1 MNRVIELKEAGVCYT
16 KKVSVF
22 RKEKF
27 WGLRNISLEI
37 NNGETLGVIG
47 GNGAGK
53 STLLRLLSGIL
64 DPDEGTVF
72 RNVRNASLL
81 TLSLGFLPNLSGRDN
96 AVLSGILLGK
106 TKKEMRNLLEDVID
120 FSEIG
125 DAINDPV
132 RTYSSGMRARLSFA
146 TALKADPEMILVDEL
161 LGVGDLQFRKKST
174 QAMKEQISSEK
185 TVVIVSHNDELIK
198 EVCDR
203 LIWIDAGTI
212 KAQGSV
218 EEVQKLYHASR

>member
-1 MNRVIELKEAGVCYT
+1 MSNCIELREAGVWYK
-16 KKVSVF
+16 KKVSLF
-22 RKEKF
+22 RTEKS
-27 WGLRNISLEI
+27 WGLRNVSLQVKR
-37 NNGETLGVIG
+37 GETLGVIG

-53 STLLRLLSGIL
+53 STLLKLLSGIL
-64 DPDEGTVF
+64 DPDEGKVF
-72 RNVRNASLL
+72 RKVRNTSLL
-81 TLSLGFLPNLSGRDN
+81 TLGLGFLPNLSGRDN

-106 TKKEMRNLLEDVID
+106 TKDEMRNLLDDIID

-174 QAMKEQISSEK
+174 IAMKEQISSEK
-185 TVVIVSHNDELIK
+185 TVVIVSHNEELIK

-218 EEVQKLYHASR
+218 EEVRKQYHAK

>member
-1 MNRVIELKEAGVCYT
+1 MSNLIELREAGVWYK
-16 KKVSVF
+16 KKVSLF
-22 RKEKF
+22 RTEKS
-27 WGLRNISLEI
+27 WGLRNVSLQVKR
-37 NNGETLGVIG
+37 GETLGVIG

-53 STLLRLLSGIL
+53 STLLKLLSGIL
-64 DPDEGTVF
+64 DPDEGKVL
-72 RNVRNASLL
+72 RKVRHISLL
-81 TLSLGFLPNLSGRDN
+81 TLGLGFLPNLSGRDN

-106 TKKEMRNLLEDVID
+106 TKDEMRNLLDDIID

-125 DAINDPV
+125 GAINDPV

-146 TALKADPEMILVDEL
+146 TALKADSDMILVDEL
-161 LGVGDLQFRKKST
+161 LGVGDRQFRKKST
-174 QAMKEQISSEK
+174 QAMKEQILSEK
-185 TVVIVSHNDELIK
+185 TVVIVSHNEELIK

-218 EEVQKLYHASR
+218 EEVRKQYHAK

>member
-1 MNRVIELKEAGVCYT
+1 MSNVIELREAGVWYK
-16 KKVSVF
+16 KKVSLF
-22 RKEKF
+22 RTEKS
-27 WGLRNISLEI
+27 WGLRNVSLQVKR
-37 NNGETLGVIG
+37 GETLGVIG

-53 STLLRLLSGIL
+53 STLLKLLSGIL
-64 DPDEGTVF
+64 DPDEGKVF
-72 RNVRNASLL
+72 RKIRNVSLL
-81 TLSLGFLPNLSGRDN
+81 TLGLGFLPNLSGRDN

-106 TKKEMRNLLEDVID
+106 TKDEMRNLLDDIID

-146 TALKADPEMILVDEL
+146 TALKADSDMILVDEL
-161 LGVGDLQFRKKST
+161 LGVGDRQFRKKST

-185 TVVIVSHNDELIK
+185 TVVIVSHNEELIK

-218 EEVQKLYHASR
+218 EEVRKQYHAK

>member
-1 MNRVIELKEAGVCYT
+1 MSNVIELRDAGVWYK
-16 KKVSVF
+16 KKVSLF
-22 RKEKF
+22 RTQKF
-27 WGLRNISLEI
+27 WGLRNISLQVKK
-37 NNGETLGVIG
+37 GETLGVIG

-53 STLLRLLSGIL
+53 STLLKLLSGIL
-64 DPDEGTVF
+64 DPDEGKVF
-72 RNVRNASLL
+72 RKIRNTSLL
-81 TLSLGFLPNLSGRDN
+81 TLGLGFLPNLSGRDN

-106 TKKEMRNLLEDVID
+106 TKEEMRTLLDDIID

-125 DAINDPV
+125 EAIDDPV
-132 RTYSSGMRARLSFA
+132 RSYSSGMRARLSFA

-174 QAMKEQISSEK
+174 QAMKKQISSEK
-185 TVVIVSHNDELIK
+185 TVVIVSHNEELIA

-203 LIWIDAGTI
+203 LIWIEAGII

-218 EEVQKLYHASR
+218 EEVKKQYHAK

>member
-1 MNRVIELKEAGVCYT
+1 MSNVIELREAGVWYK
-16 KKVSVF
+16 KKVSLF
-22 RKEKF
+22 RTEKS
-27 WGLRNISLEI
+27 WGLRNVSLQVKR
-37 NNGETLGVIG
+37 GETQGVIG

-53 STLLRLLSGIL
+53 STLLKLLSGIL
-64 DPDEGTVF
+64 DPDEGKVL
-72 RNVRNASLL
+72 RKVRNISLL
-81 TLSLGFLPNLSGRDN
+81 TLGLGFLPNLSGRDN

-106 TKKEMRNLLEDVID
+106 TKDEMRNLLDDIID

-146 TALKADPEMILVDEL
+146 TALKADSDMILVDEL
-161 LGVGDLQFRKKST
+161 LGVGDRQFRKKST

-185 TVVIVSHNDELIK
+185 TVVIVSHNEELIK

-218 EEVQKLYHASR
+218 EEVRKQYHAK

>member
-1 MNRVIELKEAGVCYT
+1 MSNLIELREVGVWYK

-22 RKEKF
+22 RTEKF
-27 WGLRNISLEI
+27 WGLRNVSLQVKR
-37 NNGETLGVIG
+37 GETLGVIG

-53 STLLRLLSGIL
+53 STLLKLLSGIL
-64 DPDEGTVF
+64 DPDEGKVL
-72 RNVRNASLL
+72 RKVRNISLL
-81 TLSLGFLPNLSGRDN
+81 TLGLGFLPNLSGRDN

-106 TKKEMRNLLEDVID
+106 TKDEMRNLLDDIID

-146 TALKADPEMILVDEL
+146 TALKADSDMILVDEL
-161 LGVGDLQFRKKST
+161 LGVGDRQFRKKST

-185 TVVIVSHNDELIK
+185 TVVMVSHNEELIK

-218 EEVQKLYHASR
+218 EEVRKQYHAK

>member
-1 MNRVIELKEAGVCYT
+1 MSNLIELREVGVWYK
-16 KKVSVF
+16 KKVSLF
-22 RKEKF
+22 RTEKS
-27 WGLRNISLEI
+27 WGLRNVSLQVKR
-37 NNGETLGVIG
+37 GETLGVIG

-53 STLLRLLSGIL
+53 STLLKLLSGIL
-64 DPDEGTVF
+64 DPDEGKVL
-72 RNVRNASLL
+72 RKVRNISLL
-81 TLSLGFLPNLSGRDN
+81 TLGLGFLPNLSGRDN

-106 TKKEMRNLLEDVID
+106 TKDEMRNLLDDIID

-146 TALKADPEMILVDEL
+146 TALKADSDMILVDEL
-161 LGVGDLQFRKKST
+161 LGVGDRQFRKKST

-185 TVVIVSHNDELIK
+185 TVVIVSHNEELIK

-218 EEVQKLYHASR
+218 EEVRKQYHAK

>member
-1 MNRVIELKEAGVCYT
+1 MSNLIELREAGVWYK
-16 KKVSVF
+16 KKVSLF
-22 RKEKF
+22 RTEKS
-27 WGLRNISLEI
+27 WGLRNVSLQVKR
-37 NNGETLGVIG
+37 GETLGVIG

-53 STLLRLLSGIL
+53 STLLKLLSGIL
-64 DPDEGTVF
+64 DPDEGKVL
-72 RNVRNASLL
+72 RKVRNTSLL
-81 TLSLGFLPNLSGRDN
+81 TLGLGFLPNLSGRDN
-96 AVLSGILLGK
+96 AVLSGMLLGK
-106 TKKEMRNLLEDVID
+106 TKDEMRNLLDDIID

-146 TALKADPEMILVDEL
+146 TALKADSDMILVDEL
-161 LGVGDLQFRKKST
+161 LGVGDRQFRKKST

-185 TVVIVSHNDELIK
+185 TVVIVSHNEELIK

-218 EEVQKLYHASR
+218 EEVRKQYHAK

>member
-1 MNRVIELKEAGVCYT
+1 MSNLIELREVGVWYK
-16 KKVSVF
+16 KKVSLF
-22 RKEKF
+22 RTEKS
-27 WGLRNISLEI
+27 WGLRNVSLQVKR
-37 NNGETLGVIG
+37 GETLGVIG

-53 STLLRLLSGIL
+53 STLLKLLSGIL
-64 DPDEGTVF
+64 DPDEGKVL
-72 RNVRNASLL
+72 RRVRNISLL
-81 TLSLGFLPNLSGRDN
+81 TLGLGFLPNLSGRDN

-106 TKKEMRNLLEDVID
+106 TKDEMRNLLDDIID

-146 TALKADPEMILVDEL
+146 TALKADSDMILVDEL
-161 LGVGDLQFRKKST
+161 LGVGDRQFRKKST

-185 TVVIVSHNDELIK
+185 TVVIVSHNEELIK

-203 LIWIDAGTI
+203 LIWIDAGLI

-218 EEVQKLYHASR
+218 EEVRKQYHAK

>member
-1 MNRVIELKEAGVCYT
+1 MSNVIELREVGVWYK

-22 RKEKF
+22 RTEKF
-27 WGLRNISLEI
+27 WGLRNVSLQVKR
-37 NNGETLGVIG
+37 GETLGVIG

-53 STLLRLLSGIL
+53 STLLKLLSGIL
-64 DPDEGTVF
+64 DPDEGKVL
-72 RNVRNASLL
+72 RKVRNISLL
-81 TLSLGFLPNLSGRDN
+81 TLGLGFLPNLSGRDN

-106 TKKEMRNLLEDVID
+106 TKDEMRNLLDDIID

-146 TALKADPEMILVDEL
+146 TALKADSDMILVDEL
-161 LGVGDLQFRKKST
+161 LGVGDRQFRKKST

-185 TVVIVSHNDELIK
+185 TVVMVSHNEELIK

-218 EEVQKLYHASR
+218 EEVRKQYHAK

>member
-1 MNRVIELKEAGVCYT
+1 MSNMIELREAGVWYK
-16 KKVSVF
+16 KKVSLF
-22 RKEKF
+22 RTEKS
-27 WGLRNISLEI
+27 WGLRNVSLQVKR
-37 NNGETLGVIG
+37 GETLGVIG

-53 STLLRLLSGIL
+53 STLLKLLSGIL
-64 DPDEGTVF
+64 DPDEGKVL
-72 RNVRNASLL
+72 RKVRNISLL
-81 TLSLGFLPNLSGRDN
+81 TLGLGFLPNLSGRDN

-106 TKKEMRNLLEDVID
+106 TKDEMRNLLDDIID

-125 DAINDPV
+125 GAINDPV

-146 TALKADPEMILVDEL
+146 TALKADSDMILVDEL
-161 LGVGDLQFRKKST
+161 LGVGDRQFRKKST
-174 QAMKEQISSEK
+174 QAMKEQILSEK
-185 TVVIVSHNDELIK
+185 TVVIVSHNEELIK

-218 EEVQKLYHASR
+218 EEVRKQYHAK

>member
-1 MNRVIELKEAGVCYT
+1 MSNVIELREAGVWYK
-16 KKVSVF
+16 KKVSLF
-22 RKEKF
+22 CTEKF
-27 WGLRNISLEI
+27 WGLRNVSLQVKR
-37 NNGETLGVIG
+37 GETLGVIG

-53 STLLRLLSGIL
+53 STLLKLLSGIL
-64 DPDEGTVF
+64 DPDEGKVF
-72 RNVRNASLL
+72 RKARNTSLL
-81 TLSLGFLPNLSGRDN
+81 TLGLGFLPNLSGRDN

-106 TKKEMRNLLEDVID
+106 TKDEMRNLLDDIID

-146 TALKADPEMILVDEL
+146 TALKADSDMILVDEL
-161 LGVGDLQFRKKST
+161 LGVGDRQFRKKST

-185 TVVIVSHNDELIK
+185 TVVIVSHNEGLIK

-218 EEVQKLYHASR
+218 EEVRKQYYAK

>member
-1 MNRVIELKEAGVCYT
+1 MSNVIELREAGVWYK

-22 RKEKF
+22 RTEKS
-27 WGLRNISLEI
+27 WGLRNVSLQVKR
-37 NNGETLGVIG
+37 GETLGVIG
-47 GNGAGK
+47 ANGAGK
-53 STLLRLLSGIL
+53 STLLKLLSGIL
-64 DPDEGTVF
+64 DPDEGKVL
-72 RNVRNASLL
+72 RKVRNISLL
-81 TLSLGFLPNLSGRDN
+81 TLGLGFLPNLSGRDN

-106 TKKEMRNLLEDVID
+106 TKEEMRNLLGDIID

-125 DAINDPV
+125 DAIEDPV

-185 TVVIVSHNDELIK
+185 TVVIVSHNEELIK

-218 EEVQKLYHASR
+218 EEVRKQYHAK

>member
-1 MNRVIELKEAGVCYT
+1 MSNLIELREAGVWYK
-16 KKVSVF
+16 KKVSLF
-22 RKEKF
+22 RTEKS
-27 WGLRNISLEI
+27 WGLRNVSLQVKR
-37 NNGETLGVIG
+37 GETLGVIG

-53 STLLRLLSGIL
+53 STLLKLLSGIL
-64 DPDEGTVF
+64 DPDEGSVL
-72 RNVRNASLL
+72 RKVRNISLL
-81 TLSLGFLPNLSGRDN
+81 TLGLGFLPNLSGRDN

-106 TKKEMRNLLEDVID
+106 TKDEMRNLLDDIID

-125 DAINDPV
+125 GAINDPV

-146 TALKADPEMILVDEL
+146 TALKADSDMILVDEL
-161 LGVGDLQFRKKST
+161 LGVGDRQFRKKST

-185 TVVIVSHNDELIK
+185 TVVIVSHNEELIK

-218 EEVQKLYHASR
+218 EEVRKQYHAK

>member
-1 MNRVIELKEAGVCYT
+1 M
-16 KKVSVF
+16 
-22 RKEKF
+22 
-27 WGLRNISLEI
+27 
-37 NNGETLGVIG
+37 GVIG

-64 DPDEGTVF
+64 DPDEGKVF
-72 RNVRNASLL
+72 RKVRNASLL
-81 TLSLGFLPNLSGRDN
+81 TLGLGFLPNLNGRDN
-96 AVLSGILLGK
+96 AVLSGIMLGK
-106 TKKEMRNLLEDVID
+106 TREEMTNLLPDIID
-120 FSEIG
+120 FAEIG

-185 TVVIVSHNDELIK
+185 TVVVVSHNEELI
-198 EVCDR
+198 EGVCDR
-203 LIWIDAGTI
+203 LVWIHGGTI
-212 KAQGSV
+212 RAQGSV
-218 EEVQKLYHASR
+218 EEVLKQYHENNLFLLQRKFVTKKRCIL

>member
-1 MNRVIELKEAGVCYT
+1 MSNLIELRDAGVWYK
-16 KKVSVF
+16 KKVSLF
-22 RKEKF
+22 RTEKS
-27 WGLRNISLEI
+27 WGLRNVSLKVKR
-37 NNGETLGVIG
+37 GETLGVIG

-53 STLLRLLSGIL
+53 STLLKLLSGIL
-64 DPDEGTVF
+64 DPDEGKVL
-72 RNVRNASLL
+72 RKVRNISLL
-81 TLSLGFLPNLSGRDN
+81 TLGLGFLPNLSGRDN

-106 TKKEMRNLLEDVID
+106 TKDEMRNLLDDIID

-146 TALKADPEMILVDEL
+146 TALKADSDMILVDEL
-161 LGVGDLQFRKKST
+161 LGVGDRQFRKKST

-185 TVVIVSHNDELIK
+185 TVVIVSHNEELIK

-218 EEVQKLYHASR
+218 EEVRKQYHAK

>member
-1 MNRVIELKEAGVCYT
+1 MSNLIELQGAGVWY
-16 KKVSVF
+16 KKRVSLF

-27 WGLRNISLEI
+27 WGLRNVSIHVKR
-37 NNGETLGVIG
+37 GETLGVIG

-53 STLLRLLSGIL
+53 STLLKLLSGIL
-64 DPDEGTVF
+64 DPDEGKVF
-72 RNVRNASLL
+72 RKVRNTSLL
-81 TLSLGFLPNLSGRDN
+81 TLGLGFLPNLSGKDN

-106 TKKEMRNLLEDVID
+106 TKEEMRNLLGDIID

-125 DAINDPV
+125 DAIDDPV

-185 TVVIVSHNDELIK
+185 TVVIVSHNEELLK

-218 EEVQKLYHASR
+218 EEVRKQYHAK

>member
-1 MNRVIELKEAGVCYT
+1 MSNLIELREVGVWYK
-16 KKVSVF
+16 KKVSLF
-22 RKEKF
+22 RTEKS
-27 WGLRNISLEI
+27 WGLRNVSLQVKR
-37 NNGETLGVIG
+37 GETLGVIG

-53 STLLRLLSGIL
+53 STLLKLLSGIL
-64 DPDEGTVF
+64 DPDEGKVL
-72 RNVRNASLL
+72 RKVRNISLL
-81 TLSLGFLPNLSGRDN
+81 TLGLGFLPNLSGRDN

-106 TKKEMRNLLEDVID
+106 TKDEMRNLLDDIID

-146 TALKADPEMILVDEL
+146 TALKADSDMILVDEL
-161 LGVGDLQFRKKST
+161 LGVGDRQFRKKST

-185 TVVIVSHNDELIK
+185 TVVMVSHNEELIK

-218 EEVQKLYHASR
+218 EEVRKQYHAK

>member
-1 MNRVIELKEAGVCYT
+1 MSNLIELREAGVWYK
-16 KKVSVF
+16 KKVSLF
-22 RKEKF
+22 RTEKS
-27 WGLRNISLEI
+27 WGLRNVSLQVKR
-37 NNGETLGVIG
+37 GETLGVIG

-53 STLLRLLSGIL
+53 STLLKLLSGIL
-64 DPDEGTVF
+64 DPDEGKVL
-72 RNVRNASLL
+72 RKVRNISLL
-81 TLSLGFLPNLSGRDN
+81 TLGLGFLPNLSGRDN

-106 TKKEMRNLLEDVID
+106 TKDEMRNLLDDIID

-146 TALKADPEMILVDEL
+146 TALKADSDMILVDEL
-161 LGVGDLQFRKKST
+161 LGVGDRQFRKKST
-174 QAMKEQISSEK
+174 QAMKEQILSEK
-185 TVVIVSHNDELIK
+185 TVVIVSHNEELIK

-218 EEVQKLYHASR
+218 EEVRKQYHAK

>member
-1 MNRVIELKEAGVCYT
+1 MSNLIELREVGVWYK
-16 KKVSVF
+16 KKVSLF
-22 RKEKF
+22 RTEKS
-27 WGLRNISLEI
+27 WGLRNVSLQVKR
-37 NNGETLGVIG
+37 GETLGVIG

-53 STLLRLLSGIL
+53 STLLKLLSGIL
-64 DPDEGTVF
+64 DPDEGKVL
-72 RNVRNASLL
+72 RKVRNISLL
-81 TLSLGFLPNLSGRDN
+81 TLGLGFLPNLSGRDN

-106 TKKEMRNLLEDVID
+106 TKDEMRNLLDDIID

-125 DAINDPV
+125 GAINDPV

-146 TALKADPEMILVDEL
+146 TALKADSDMILVDEL
-161 LGVGDLQFRKKST
+161 LGVGDRQFRKKST

-185 TVVIVSHNDELIK
+185 TVVIVSHNEELIK

-218 EEVQKLYHASR
+218 EEVREQYHAK

>member
-1 MNRVIELKEAGVCYT
+1 MTIVIELKKAGVWY
-16 KKVSVF
+16 KKKASLF
-22 RKEKF
+22 RTEKF
-27 WGLRNISLEI
+27 WALKNISLELKK
-37 NNGETLGVIG
+37 GETLGVIG

-53 STLLRLLSGIL
+53 STLLKLLSGIL
-64 DPDEGTVF
+64 DPDEGEVF
-72 RNVRNASLL
+72 RKVRTASLL
-81 TLSLGFLPNLSGRDN
+81 TLNLGFLPNLSGREN

-106 TKKEMRNLLEDVID
+106 TQGEMRSLLSDIIA

-146 TALKADPEMILVDEL
+146 TALKADPEIILVDEL
-161 LGVGDLQFRKKST
+161 LGVGDRRFRKKST

-185 TVVIVSHNDELIK
+185 TVVIVSHNEEQIK

-203 LIWIDAGTI
+203 LIWIDAGII

-218 EEVQKLYHASR
+218 EEVQKQYHAK

>member
-1 MNRVIELKEAGVCYT
+1 MSSLIELREVGVWYK
-16 KKVSVF
+16 KKVSLF
-22 RKEKF
+22 RTEKS
-27 WGLRNISLEI
+27 WGLRNVSLQVKR
-37 NNGETLGVIG
+37 GETLGVIG

-53 STLLRLLSGIL
+53 STLLKLLSGIL
-64 DPDEGTVF
+64 DPDEGKVL
-72 RNVRNASLL
+72 RKVRNISLL
-81 TLSLGFLPNLSGRDN
+81 TLGLGFLPNLSGRDN

-106 TKKEMRNLLEDVID
+106 TKDEMRNLLDDIID

-146 TALKADPEMILVDEL
+146 TALKADSDMILVDEL
-161 LGVGDLQFRKKST
+161 LGVGDRQFRKKST

-185 TVVIVSHNDELIK
+185 TVVIVSHNEELIK

-218 EEVQKLYHASR
+218 EEVRKQYHAK

>member
-1 MNRVIELKEAGVCYT
+1 MSNLIELREAGVWYK
-16 KKVSVF
+16 KKVSLF
-22 RKEKF
+22 RTEKS
-27 WGLRNISLEI
+27 WGLRNVSLQVKR
-37 NNGETLGVIG
+37 GETLGVIG

-53 STLLRLLSGIL
+53 STLLKLLSGIL
-64 DPDEGTVF
+64 DPDEGKVF
-72 RNVRNASLL
+72 RKVRNTSLL
-81 TLSLGFLPNLSGRDN
+81 TLGLGFLPNLSGRDN

-106 TKKEMRNLLEDVID
+106 TKDEMRNLLDDIID

-146 TALKADPEMILVDEL
+146 TALKADSDMILVDEL
-161 LGVGDLQFRKKST
+161 LGVGDRQFRKKST

-185 TVVIVSHNDELIK
+185 TVVIVSHNEELIK

-203 LIWIDAGTI
+203 LIWIHAGTI

-218 EEVQKLYHASR
+218 EEVRKQYHAK

>member
-1 MNRVIELKEAGVCYT
+1 MSNVIELREAGVWYK
-16 KKVSVF
+16 KKVSLF
-22 RKEKF
+22 RTEKS
-27 WGLRNISLEI
+27 WGLRNVSLQVKR
-37 NNGETLGVIG
+37 GETLGVIG

-53 STLLRLLSGIL
+53 STLLKLLSGIL
-64 DPDEGTVF
+64 DPDEGKVL
-72 RNVRNASLL
+72 RKVRNISLL
-81 TLSLGFLPNLSGRDN
+81 TLGLGFLPNLSGRDN

-106 TKKEMRNLLEDVID
+106 TKNEMRNLLDDIID

-146 TALKADPEMILVDEL
+146 TALKADSDMILVDEL
-161 LGVGDLQFRKKST
+161 LGVGDRQFRKKST
-174 QAMKEQISSEK
+174 QAMKEQILSEK
-185 TVVIVSHNDELIK
+185 TVVIVSHNEELIK

-218 EEVQKLYHASR
+218 EEVRKQYHAK

>member
-1 MNRVIELKEAGVCYT
+1 M
-16 KKVSVF
+16 
-22 RKEKF
+22 
-27 WGLRNISLEI
+27 
-37 NNGETLGVIG
+37 GVIG

-72 RNVRNASLL
+72 RKVRNASLL
-81 TLSLGFLPNLSGRDN
+81 TLGLGFLPNLNGRDN
-96 AVLSGILLGK
+96 AVLSGIMLGK
-106 TKKEMRNLLEDVID
+106 TREEMTNLLPDIID
-120 FSEIG
+120 FAEIG

-185 TVVIVSHNDELIK
+185 TVVVVSHNEELI
-198 EVCDR
+198 EGVCDR
-203 LIWIDAGTI
+203 LVWIHGGTI
-212 KAQGSV
+212 RAQGSV
-218 EEVQKLYHASR
+218 KEVLKQYHEK

>member
-1 MNRVIELKEAGVCYT
+1 MSNLIELREVGVWYK
-16 KKVSVF
+16 KKVSLF
-22 RKEKF
+22 RTEKS
-27 WGLRNISLEI
+27 WGLRNVSLQVKR
-37 NNGETLGVIG
+37 GETLGVIG

-53 STLLRLLSGIL
+53 STLLKLLSGIL
-64 DPDEGTVF
+64 DPDEGKVL
-72 RNVRNASLL
+72 RKVRNISLL
-81 TLSLGFLPNLSGRDN
+81 TLGLGFLPNLSGRDN

-106 TKKEMRNLLEDVID
+106 TKDEMRNLLDDIID

-146 TALKADPEMILVDEL
+146 TALKTDSDMILVDEL
-161 LGVGDLQFRKKST
+161 LGVGDRQFRKKST

-185 TVVIVSHNDELIK
+185 TVVIVSHNEELIK

-218 EEVQKLYHASR
+218 EEVRKQYHAK

>member
-1 MNRVIELKEAGVCYT
+1 MSNLIELREAGVWYK
-16 KKVSVF
+16 KKVSLF
-22 RKEKF
+22 RTEKS
-27 WGLRNISLEI
+27 WGLRNVSLQVKR
-37 NNGETLGVIG
+37 GETLGVIG

-53 STLLRLLSGIL
+53 STLLKLLSGIL
-64 DPDEGTVF
+64 DPDEGKVL
-72 RNVRNASLL
+72 RKVRNISLL
-81 TLSLGFLPNLSGRDN
+81 TLGLGFLPNLSGRDN

-106 TKKEMRNLLEDVID
+106 TKDEMRNLLDDIID

-146 TALKADPEMILVDEL
+146 TALKADSDMILVDEL
-161 LGVGDLQFRKKST
+161 LGVGDRQFRKKST

-185 TVVIVSHNDELIK
+185 TVVIVSHNEELIS

-218 EEVQKLYHASR
+218 EEVRKQYHEK

>member
-1 MNRVIELKEAGVCYT
+1 MSNVIELREAGVWYK
-16 KKVSVF
+16 KKVSLF
-22 RKEKF
+22 RTEKS
-27 WGLRNISLEI
+27 WGLRNVSLQVKR
-37 NNGETLGVIG
+37 GETLGVIG

-53 STLLRLLSGIL
+53 STLLKLLSGIL
-64 DPDEGTVF
+64 DPDEGKVL
-72 RNVRNASLL
+72 RKVRNISLL
-81 TLSLGFLPNLSGRDN
+81 TLGLGFLPNLSGRDN

-106 TKKEMRNLLEDVID
+106 TKDEMRNLLDDIID

-132 RTYSSGMRARLSFA
+132 RAYSSGMRARLSFA
-146 TALKADPEMILVDEL
+146 TALKADSDMILVDEL
-161 LGVGDLQFRKKST
+161 LGVGDRQFRKKST

-185 TVVIVSHNDELIK
+185 TVVIVSHNEELIS

-218 EEVQKLYHASR
+218 EEVRKQYHAK

>member
-1 MNRVIELKEAGVCYT
+1 MSNVIELREAGVWYK
-16 KKVSVF
+16 KKVSLF
-22 RKEKF
+22 RTEKS
-27 WGLRNISLEI
+27 WGLRNVSLQVKR
-37 NNGETLGVIG
+37 GETLGVIG

-53 STLLRLLSGIL
+53 STLLKLLSGIL
-64 DPDEGTVF
+64 DPDEGKVL
-72 RNVRNASLL
+72 RKVRNTSLL
-81 TLSLGFLPNLSGRDN
+81 TLGLGFLPNLSGRDN

-106 TKKEMRNLLEDVID
+106 TKDEMRNLLDDIID

-146 TALKADPEMILVDEL
+146 TALKADSDMILVDEL
-161 LGVGDLQFRKKST
+161 LGVGDRQFRKKST

-185 TVVIVSHNDELIK
+185 TVVIVSHNEELIK

-218 EEVQKLYHASR
+218 EEVRKQYHAK

>member
-1 MNRVIELKEAGVCYT
+1 MSNVIELREAGVWYK
-16 KKVSVF
+16 KKVSLF
-22 RKEKF
+22 RTEKS
-27 WGLRNISLEI
+27 WGLRNVSLQVKR
-37 NNGETLGVIG
+37 GETLGVIG

-53 STLLRLLSGIL
+53 STLLKLLSGIL
-64 DPDEGTVF
+64 DPDEGKVL
-72 RNVRNASLL
+72 RKVRNISLL
-81 TLSLGFLPNLSGRDN
+81 TLGLGFLPNLSGRDN

-106 TKKEMRNLLEDVID
+106 TKDEMRNLLDDIID

-146 TALKADPEMILVDEL
+146 TALKADSDMILVDEL
-161 LGVGDLQFRKKST
+161 LGVGDRQFRKKST

-185 TVVIVSHNDELIK
+185 TVVIVSHNEELIK

-218 EEVQKLYHASR
+218 EEVRKQYHAK

>member
-1 MNRVIELKEAGVCYT
+1 MSNVIELREAGVWYK

-22 RKEKF
+22 RTEKS
-27 WGLRNISLEI
+27 WGLRNVSLQVKR
-37 NNGETLGVIG
+37 GETLGVIG

-53 STLLRLLSGIL
+53 STLLKLLSGIL
-64 DPDEGTVF
+64 DPDEGKVF
-72 RNVRNASLL
+72 RKVRNTSLL
-81 TLSLGFLPNLSGRDN
+81 TLGLGFLPNLSGKDN

-106 TKKEMRNLLEDVID
+106 SKHEMRNLLSDIID

-125 DAINDPV
+125 NAIDDPV

-174 QAMKEQISSEK
+174 LAMKEQISSEK
-185 TVVIVSHNDELIK
+185 TVVIVSHNEELIK

-203 LIWIDAGTI
+203 LIWIDDGTI

-218 EEVQKLYHASR
+218 EEVRKQYHAK

>member
-1 MNRVIELKEAGVCYT
+1 MSNLIELREAGVWYK
-16 KKVSVF
+16 KKVSLF
-22 RKEKF
+22 RTEKS
-27 WGLRNISLEI
+27 WGLRNVSLQVKR
-37 NNGETLGVIG
+37 GETLGVIG

-53 STLLRLLSGIL
+53 STLLKLLSGIL
-64 DPDEGTVF
+64 DPDEGKVL
-72 RNVRNASLL
+72 RKVRNISLL
-81 TLSLGFLPNLSGRDN
+81 TLGLGFLPNLSGRDN

-106 TKKEMRNLLEDVID
+106 TKDEMRNLLDDIID

-146 TALKADPEMILVDEL
+146 TALKADSDMILVDEL
-161 LGVGDLQFRKKST
+161 LGVGDRQFRKKST
-174 QAMKEQISSEK
+174 QAMREQILSEK
-185 TVVIVSHNDELIK
+185 TVVIVSHNEELIK

-203 LIWIDAGTI
+203 LIWIHAGTI

-218 EEVQKLYHASR
+218 EEVRKQYHAK